1 MILSSYP
8 TLDLH
13 GYDRE
18 YAIYKVKE
26 FISDNLKQKKYT
38 IVIIHGIGEGIL
50 RNSLYEYLKK
60 CKNILEYQTDPINSG
75 CTVIKLKKIN

>member
-13 GYDRE
+13 GFDRE
-18 YAIYKVKE
+18 YAMYRVDE
-26 FISDNLKQKKYT
+26 FINDSLKQRKYT
-38 IVIIHGIGEGIL
+38 IVVIHGMGKGIL

-60 CKNILEYQTDPINSG
+60 SKKVENYHTDPVNTG
-75 CTVIKLKKIN
+75 CTVIKLLKK

>member
-18 YAIYKVKE
+18 YAVYKVKE
-26 FISDNLKQKKYT
+26 FISDSLKQRKYT
-38 IVIIHGIGEGIL
+38 IVIIHGIGEGVL
-50 RNSLYEYLKK
+50 RNSVVEYLKK
-60 CKNILEYQTDPINSG
+60 CKNVDNYETDVINTG
-75 CTVIKLKKIN
+75 CTIVSLKKNN

>member
-18 YAIYKVKE
+18 YAVYKVKE
-26 FISDNLKQKKYT
+26 FIGDSLKQKKYT

-50 RNSLYEYLKK
+50 RNSVIDYLKK
-60 CKNILEYQTDPINSG
+60 CKNVDKYETDVINTG
-75 CTVIKLKKIN
+75 CTIVNLKKNN

>member
-13 GYDRE
+13 GFDRE
-18 YAIYKVKE
+18 YAIYKVEE
-26 FISDNLKQKKYT
+26 FINDSLKQKKYT

-50 RNSLYEYLKK
+50 RNSVLEYLRKSKK
-60 CKNILEYQTDPINSG
+60 VEKYETDVINTG
-75 CTVIKLKKIN
+75 CTIVSLKS

>member
-13 GYDRE
+13 GYDRD

-26 FISDNLKQKKYT
+26 FISDSLKQKKYT

-50 RNSLYEYLKK
+50 KNSVTDYLKK
-60 CKNILEYQTDPINSG
+60 CKNVEKYETDIINVG
-75 CTVIKLKKIN
+75 CTVVNLKKNN

>member
-18 YAIYKVKE
+18 YAVYKVKE
-26 FISDNLKQKKYT
+26 FISDSLKQRKYT

-50 RNSLYEYLKK
+50 RNSVVEYLKK
-60 CKNILEYQTDPINSG
+60 SKNVEKYETDVINTG
-75 CTVIKLKKIN
+75 CTIVNLKKNN